1 MTVDTEATAPPARGT
16 RPRNRRELIV
26 TAARELFCRHGYA
39 NVAMSDIA
47 TAVGI
52 GPSALYRHFRGK
64 QELLHAV
71 VAEALETSLARL
83 HTAQPGDLG
92 ALAREFAEA
101 ALARRELGVL
111 WQREARHLPAE
122 QHTELGEQL
131 HAARRLFVDQL
142 TAFRPSLDPAHAEL
156 LAWSTLDIAASI
168 AYQHVELPT
177 PEYPDLIA
185 DLVRCVATADLPDP
199 GEHATYRPAG
209 GQALSHRSRRESLLA
224 AATALFAERGYASV
238 SLEDTGNA
246 VGIAGQSIYNHFSSK
261 HEILATAMNRSAER
275 LWLDLAEVLASAH
288 DHADALRLLVLKYTQ
303 FALAHP
309 HLVTLI
315 VTETEHLPDDE
326 RHRTRQTQRDY
337 IDEWLHLM
345 RHVHP
350 DMSPAEARVRV
361 QAVLTI
367 VNDIARTPRL
377 RTQSG
382 IAHNVHHLGCTL
394 LGLDSNRMGHGAAGS
409 NPVAPTGVSSS

>member
-1 MTVDTEATAPPARGT
+1 MTVDTDASAPPARGT
-16 RPRNRRELIV
+16 RPRNRRASLIA
-26 TAARELFCRHGYA
+26 AARELFSRHGYT

-83 HTAQPGDLG
+83 HTTRPGDLG
-92 ALAREFAEA
+92 ALSDEFAKA
-101 ALARRELGVL
+101 ALSHRELGVL

-122 QHTELGEQL
+122 QQAELGERL

-142 TAFRPSLDPAHAEL
+142 TAFRPGLEPAHAEL

-168 AYQHVELPT
+168 AYQHIEMPT
-177 PEYPDLIA
+177 PEYTDLIA
-185 DLVRCVATADLPDP
+185 GLVRRIAAADLPHL
-199 GEHATYRPAG
+199 GELATDRPDS
-209 GQALSHRSRRESLLA
+209 GQALSHRSRRERLLA
-224 AATALFAERGYASV
+224 AATRLFAERGYASV
-238 SLEDTGNA
+238 SLEDTGAA
-246 VGIAGQSIYNHFSSK
+246 VGIAGQSIYNHFTSK

-275 LWLDLAEVLASAH
+275 LWLDLAEALASAR
-288 DHADALRLLVLKYTQ
+288 DHVDALRLLVLKYTQ

-326 RHRTRQTQRDY
+326 RHRIRQAQRDY

-345 RHVHP
+345 GHVHP
-350 DMSPAEARVRV
+350 GMSPAEARIRT

-367 VNDIARTPRL
+367 ANDIARTPRL
-377 RTQSG
+377 RARSG
-382 IAHNVHHLGCTL
+382 IAHNVHHLGCVL
-394 LGLDSNRMGHGAAGS
+394 LGLDST
-409 NPVAPTGVSSS
+409 P

>member
-1 MTVDTEATAPPARGT
+1 MTVDTETTTPPARGT

-26 TAARELFCRHGYA
+26 AAARALFYRHGYA

-52 GPSALYRHFRGK
+52 APSALYRHYRGK

-71 VAEALETSLARL
+71 VAEALETFLARL
-83 HTAQPGDLG
+83 HTAQPGDLA

-101 ALARRELGVL
+101 ALARREIGVL
-111 WQREARHLPAE
+111 WQREARHLPVE
-122 QHTELGEQL
+122 QRTELGEL
-131 HAARRLFVDQL
+131 LRAARHLFVEQL
-142 TAFRPSLDPAHAEL
+142 TALRPGLDPAHAEL
-156 LAWSTLDIAASI
+156 LAWSTLDISASI

-185 DLVRCVATADLPDP
+185 ALVESVATAELPAL
-199 GEHATYRPAG
+199 GEQGAEGREGSP
-209 GQALSHRSRRESLLA
+209 ALSHRSRRESLLA

-238 SLEDTGNA
+238 SLEDTGAA
-246 VGIAGQSIYNHFSSK
+246 VGIAGQSIYNHFASK

-288 DHADALRLLVLKYTQ
+288 DHSDALRLLVEKYTQ

-326 RHRTRQTQRDY
+326 RQRTRQVQRDY

-345 RHVHP
+345 RHVRP
-350 DMSPAEARVRV
+350 EMSPAEARVRV
-361 QAVLTI
+361 QAVLTV
-367 VNDIARTPRL
+367 VNDIARTPR
-377 RTQSG
+377 RRNQPG
-382 IAHNVHHLGCTL
+382 IAPNVHHLGCVL
-394 LGLDSNRMGHGAAGS
+394 LGLDRNPGKAPLRRPAG
-409 NPVAPTGVSSS
+409 G